1 MSSNRI
7 SGYSSGQRITTGP
20 RTPVRSK
27 GERLDVALEKMR
39 AAGEAVAIPDA
50 EGFIEGLTGSA
61 NEDAADASLVSEIIE
76 CVIPRVTEPSI
87 FRAGRPLLL
96 LEYLRDEIL
105 PVMDDAPDLR
115 ELTRKVIE
123 DEISRQR
130 DILERLQSSIV
141 A

>member
-7 SGYSSGQRITTGP
+7 TGYSSGQKITTGP
-20 RTPVRSK
+20 RTPVRR
-27 GERLDVALEKMR
+27 GERLDTTLEKMR
-39 AAGEAVAIPDA
+39 AAGEPIAIADA
-50 EGFIEGLTGSA
+50 ESFMEAITGSA
-61 NEDAADASLVSEIIE
+61 NEDAGDISLISEIIE

-105 PVMDDAPDLR
+105 PVMEDLPELR
-115 ELTRKVIE
+115 ELTEKVID
-123 DEISRQR
+123 DEIARQK